1 MDSGKVLLGVLTG
14 IAVGT
19 LIGVLYA
26 PDKGTSTRKK
36 ISQQSS
42 DTVDGIKDAFNEMLT
57 SLTQKLEWAKGEA
70 ESKGKD
76 LYNKGKS
83 EASHLYDKG
92 KSEADHLYDK
102 GKSEADHLYEKGKN
116 HVRDIK
122 KDVKAELS

>member
-36 ISQQSS
+36 ISQSS
-42 DTVDGIKDAFNEMLT
+42 NDTVDGIKEAFNHMLT
-57 SLTQKLEWAKGEA
+57 SLTEKLDFAKREAESEAHHLYQKGKGEA
-70 ESKGKD
+70 
-76 LYNKGKS
+76 N
-83 EASHLYDKG
+83 
-92 KSEADHLYDK
+92 HLYDK